1 MKVGMII
8 KKFIGFA
15 LLLLVLTG
23 CGSGSERKSVQF
35 YMWGGD
41 ENINKY
47 IDQTVAPYVLK
58 EYDIELKRVAMET
71 NDFMSKLQNEK
82 SVGRKDGSI
91 DLIWING
98 AAFKQAKDSELLSGD
113 LLSDLENTQ
122 RFEQVLLETDS
133 GEPIEGLEIPWGKTS
148 FAFQVNTD
156 NVKQSPLTI
165 DELTQ
170 WIQNN
175 PGRFTYP
182 DAADFTGN
190 GFIRQLIYSLNLDQ
204 INGDPTLKQRQK
216 AYEYLSEIK
225 PNLWRQGKDYPK
237 TLQQLDQMFGS
248 NDVDFT
254 MGFNERRALP
264 FIENGTFNKSTR
276 TFALG
281 GQAVTNAH
289 YLTIPF
295 NSPNKEKALQVIEAL
310 TNFPMQSEKLKSDVW
325 GDGSVLALDQ
335 LTGEQ
340 QEKLESIESTGD
352 HYLNEWENQS
362 DFSAEMIQLIEEE
375 WRDYVVRP

>member
-23 CGSGSERKSVQF
+23 CGSESERKSVQF

-58 EYDIELKRVAMET
+58 EYDIDIKRVAMET

-156 NVKQSPLTI
+156 NVKQPPLTI

-190 GFIRQLIYSLNLDQ
+190 GFIRQLMYSLNLDQ

-237 TLQQLDQMFGS
+237 NLQQLDQMFGS
-248 NDVDFT
+248 SDVDFT

-276 TFALG
+276 TFALN

-310 TNFPMQSEKLKSDVW
+310 TNYSMQAEKLKSDVW

-340 QEKLESIESTGD
+340 QENLESKSTGY

>member
-1 MKVGMII
+1 MII

-23 CGSGSERKSVQF
+23 CGSESERKSVQF

-91 DLIWING
+91 DIIWING

-148 FAFQVNTD
+148 FALQVHTD
-156 NVKQSPLTI
+156 NVEQPPLTI

-190 GFIRQLIYSLNLDQ
+190 GFIRQLMYALNLDQ

-225 PNLWRQGKDYPK
+225 PYMWRQGKDYPK
-237 TLQQLDQMFGS
+237 NLQQLDQMFSS

-276 TFALG
+276 TFALN

-295 NSPNKEKALQVIEAL
+295 NSPNKENALQVIEAL
-310 TNFPMQSEKLKSDVW
+310 TNFPMQAEKLKSDVW

-335 LTGEQ
+335 LTDEQ

>member
-1 MKVGMII
+1 MII

-23 CGSGSERKSVQF
+23 CGSESERKSVQF

-58 EYDIELKRVAMET
+58 EYDIDIKRVAMET

-156 NVKQSPLTI
+156 NVKQPPLTI

-190 GFIRQLIYSLNLDQ
+190 GFIRQLMYSLNLDQ

-237 TLQQLDQMFGS
+237 NLQQLDQMFGS
-248 NDVDFT
+248 SDVDFT

-276 TFALG
+276 TFALN

-310 TNFPMQSEKLKSDVW
+310 TNYSMQAEKLKSDVW

-340 QEKLESIESTGD
+340 QENLESKSTGY

>member
-1 MKVGMII
+1 MII

-113 LLSDLENTQ
+113 LLGDLENTQ
-122 RFEQVLLETDS
+122 RFEQILLETDS

-156 NVKQSPLTI
+156 NVEQPLLTI

-170 WIQNN
+170 WIENN

-190 GFIRQLIYSLNLDQ
+190 GFIRQLMYSLNLDK

-225 PNLWRQGKDYPK
+225 PYLWRQGKDYPK
-237 TLQQLDQMFGS
+237 NLQQLDQMFGS

-325 GDGSVLALDQ
+325 GDGSVLALDK

-340 QEKLESIESTGD
+340 QEELVSIESTGD